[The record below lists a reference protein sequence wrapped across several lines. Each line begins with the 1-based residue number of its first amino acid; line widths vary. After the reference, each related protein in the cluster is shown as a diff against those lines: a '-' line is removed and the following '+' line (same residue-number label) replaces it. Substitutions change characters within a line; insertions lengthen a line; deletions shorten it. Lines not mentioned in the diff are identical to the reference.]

1 MMIFER
7 IGTYFQM
14 VFHLA
19 ADPLNILILLSSVML
34 GIIFG
39 AMPGLTST
47 LGVALLTALTY
58 GMDTPTAMLC
68 LLSIYVGGTYGGS
81 YASILINI
89 PGTAASAA
97 TALDGYPLAC
107 KGEGGRAIG
116 LTTTASA
123 IGTIIS
129 MLFLVSISPLI
140 SFFALQFTSF
150 EFFLLAFFGILI
162 SGTLTSPDLVI
173 KGWISGFLGLFL
185 ACVGRDLLQFYPRFT
200 FGIPE
205 LDSGIEVVPVLIGA
219 FGIPQIIQVLK
230 DRFQIGET
238 QKFQRI
244 LPEFG
249 TIVRNIPR
257 IIRSALIGVGIGSV
271 PGIGEDIAAWVS
283 YGTAKNTSRHPE
295 RFGKG
300 EITAV
305 LSTEVAN
312 NACVGGAMIPL
323 LNLGIPGSP
332 PAAMLLGALMLH
344 GVTPGPMI
352 TFEHPTFI
360 MEVAAILLLA
370 SLSMWVVGMLLA
382 KQVVK
387 VLRIPAQLFMPIIGI
402 LCIIGSYSLGINI
415 WNLYL
420 MLPVGI
426 ISYFLIEMGY
436 PIAPLVIGVILGPM
450 ADENLRRALMV
461 SQGSFMPIFQR
472 PVSLAL
478 FLVIAW
484 TVVSQFPTFR
494 HFKDKL
500 MGKIF
505 CRKSCEADFDDSDVS
520 EER

>member
-1 MMIFER
+1 MVVLEQISLYFRLLFE
-7 IGTYFQM
+7 T
-14 VFHLA
+14 A
-19 ADPLNILILLSSVML
+19 ADPVNIAILFGSVLL

-39 AMPGLTST
+39 ALPGLTST
-47 LGVALLTALTY
+47 LGVALLTAVTY
-58 GMDTPTAMLC
+58 GMSAERAMLC
-68 LLSIYVGGTYGGS
+68 LLAIYVGGTYGGS
-81 YASILINI
+81 YSSILINI

-97 TALDGYPLAC
+97 TALDGYPLAL
-107 KGEGGRAIG
+107 KGEAGRTIG
-116 LTTTASA
+116 LSTTSSA

-129 MLFLVSISPLI
+129 MLFLVTVSPIILH
-140 SFFALQFTSF
+140 FALQFTSF

-162 SGTLTSPDLVI
+162 SGTLTTPDLVI

-185 ACVGRDLLQFYPRFT
+185 ACMGRDRLQFFPRFT

-205 LDSGIEVVPVLIGA
+205 LDSGVEVVPVLIGA
-219 FGIPQIIQVLK
+219 FGIPQIIQVLRGRLQVG
-230 DRFQIGET
+230 DV
-238 QKFQRI
+238 QKLQRI
-244 LPEFG
+244 IPEFK
-249 TIVRNIPR
+249 TVVRNIPKVV
-257 IIRSALIGVGIGSV
+257 RSALIGVGVGCV

-283 YGTAKNTSRHPE
+283 YGAARNTSKNPE
-295 RFGKG
+295 NFGKG

-312 NACVGGAMIPL
+312 NACVGGAIIPL

-352 TFEHPTFI
+352 TFEHPAFI
-360 MEVAAILLLA
+360 VECAAILLLA
-370 SLSMWVVGMLLA
+370 SMAMWVTGMTMA

-387 VLRIPAQLFMPIIGI
+387 VLRIPAPIFMPIVGV

-426 ISYFLIEMGY
+426 ISYFLTEMGY

-461 SQGSFMPIFQR
+461 TQGSFWPILTR
-472 PVSLAL
+472 PVSLG
-478 FLVIAW
+478 LVLIIVWMVLVQLPFVRGLKNRAFAK
-484 TVVSQFPTFR
+484 VFR
-494 HFKDKL
+494 
-500 MGKIF
+500 
-505 CRKSCEADFDDSDVS
+505 RKSGKDSPQ
-520 EER
+520 RR

>member
-1 MMIFER
+1 MIFFEQL
-7 IGTYFQM
+7 GTYFEM
-14 VFHLA
+14 LVYHVSNPVHLA
-19 ADPLNILILLSSVML
+19 ILFGSVLL

-39 AMPGLTST
+39 ALPGLTST
-47 LGVALLTALTY
+47 LGVALLTAITY
-58 GMDTPTAMLC
+58 GMDTGSAMLC
-68 LLSIYVGGTYGGS
+68 LLAIYVGGTYGGS
-81 YASILINI
+81 YSSILINI

-97 TALDGYPLAC
+97 TALDGYALAL
-107 KGEGGRAIG
+107 KGEAGRAIG
-116 LTTTASA
+116 LSTTSSA

-129 MLFLVSISPLI
+129 MLFLVTVSPIVLH
-140 SFFALQFTSF
+140 FALQFTSF

-162 SGTLTSPDLVI
+162 SGTLTTPDLVI

-185 ACVGRDLLQFYPRFT
+185 ACVGRDRLQFYPRFT

-219 FGIPQIIQVLK
+219 FGIPQIIQVL
-230 DRFQIGET
+230 RERIQIGDV
-238 QKFQRI
+238 QRLQRI
-244 LPEFG
+244 IPEFK
-249 TIVRNIPR
+249 TIVRNIPK
-257 IIRSALIGVGIGSV
+257 IVRSALIGVGVGCV

-283 YGTAKNTSRHPE
+283 YGAAKNTSKHPE
-295 RFGKG
+295 NFGKG

-312 NACVGGAMIPL
+312 NACVGGAIIPL

-360 MEVAAILLLA
+360 IECAAILLLA
-370 SLSMWVVGMLLA
+370 SMCMWVAGMTLA

-387 VLRIPAQLFMPIIGI
+387 VLRIPAPIFMPIVGI

-426 ISYFLIEMGY
+426 ISYFMIEMGY

-461 SQGSFMPIFQR
+461 TQGSFWPILTR

-478 FLVIAW
+478 VLIMVWMVLIQIPFVRNWKNRAVAKSAEL
-484 TVVSQFPTFR
+484 FR
-494 HFKDKL
+494 KKP
-500 MGKIF
+500 K
-505 CRKSCEADFDDSDVS
+505 A
-520 EER
+520 

>member
-1 MMIFER
+1 MMLFER
-7 IGTYFQM
+7 IGTFFGI
-14 VFHLA
+14 VFELA
-19 ADPLNILILLSSVML
+19 ADPLHIAILFGSVMM

-58 GMDTPTAMLC
+58 GMDTDLAMVC
-68 LLSIYVGGTYGGS
+68 LLAIYVGGTYGGS
-81 YASILINI
+81 YSSILINI
-89 PGTAASAA
+89 PGTAAAAA

-116 LTTTASA
+116 LTTTAST
-123 IGTIIS
+123 IGTIVS
-129 MLFLVSISPLI
+129 MLFVVSISPII
-140 SFFALQFTSF
+140 SYFALQFTSF

-173 KGWISGFLGLFL
+173 KGWIAGFLGLFL

-200 FGIPE
+200 FGFSE
-205 LDSGIEVVPVLIGA
+205 LDSGVEVVPVLIGA

-238 QKFQRI
+238 QKLQRI
-244 LPEFG
+244 IPEIG
-249 TIVRNIPR
+249 TVIRNIPA
-257 IIRSALIGVGIGSV
+257 IVRSALIGVGIGAV
-271 PGIGEDIAAWVS
+271 PGIGEDIAGWVS
-283 YGTAKNTSRHPE
+283 YGTAKNTSKHPE
-295 RFGKG
+295 TFGKG
-300 EITAV
+300 ELKGV
-305 LSTEVAN
+305 LASETAN

-370 SLSMWVVGMLLA
+370 SCAMFVTGLLLA

-387 VLRIPAQLFMPIIGI
+387 VLRIPTQIFMPIIGV
-402 LCIIGSYSLGINI
+402 LCIIGSYSLGLNI
-415 WNLYL
+415 FNLYL

-426 ISYFLIEMGY
+426 ICYFLTEMGY

-461 SQGSFMPIFQR
+461 SQGSFMPVFQR
-472 PVSLAL
+472 PVSLIL
-478 FLVIAW
+478 FIIIVL
-484 TVVSQFPTFR
+484 TVVSQFDWYR
-494 HFKDKL
+494 KAKDKAL
-500 MGKIF
+500 QRILS
-505 CRKSCEADFDDSDVS
+505 RRNTCETILEEDES
-520 EER
+520 ER

>member
-1 MMIFER
+1 MMILER

-34 GIIFG
+34 GIMFG

-68 LLSIYVGGTYGGS
+68 LLAIYVGGTYGGS

-173 KGWISGFLGLFL
+173 KGWIAGFLGLFM

-283 YGTAKNTSRHPE
+283 YGTAKNTSKHPE

-387 VLRIPAQLFMPIIGI
+387 VLRIPVQLFMPIIGI
-402 LCIIGSYSLGINI
+402 LCIIGSYALGINI

-461 SQGSFMPIFQR
+461 SQGSFLPVFTR
-472 PVSLAL
+472 PVSLVL
-478 FLVIAW
+478 FLVIVW
-484 TVVSQFPTFR
+484 TVVSQFPAYR
-494 HFKDKL
+494 QFKNKL
-500 MGKIF
+500 MDKVF
-505 CRKSCEADFDDSDVS
+505 RRKSCEADFDSDAP
-520 EER
+520 EEG

>member
-1 MMIFER
+1 MIFFEQL
-7 IGTYFQM
+7 GTYFEM
-14 VFHLA
+14 LVYHVSNPVHLA
-19 ADPLNILILLSSVML
+19 ILFGSVLL

-39 AMPGLTST
+39 ALPGLTST
-47 LGVALLTALTY
+47 LGVALLTAITY
-58 GMDTPTAMLC
+58 GMDTGSAMLC
-68 LLSIYVGGTYGGS
+68 LLAIYVGGTYGGS
-81 YASILINI
+81 YSSILINI

-97 TALDGYPLAC
+97 TALDGYALAL
-107 KGEGGRAIG
+107 KGEAGRAIG
-116 LTTTASA
+116 LSTTSSA

-129 MLFLVSISPLI
+129 MLFLVTVSPIVLH
-140 SFFALQFTSF
+140 FALQFTSF

-162 SGTLTSPDLVI
+162 SGTLTTPDLVI

-185 ACVGRDLLQFYPRFT
+185 ACVGRDRLQFYPRFT

-219 FGIPQIIQVLK
+219 FGIPQIIQVL
-230 DRFQIGET
+230 RERIQIGDV
-238 QKFQRI
+238 QRLQRI
-244 LPEFG
+244 IPEFK
-249 TIVRNIPR
+249 TIVRNIPK
-257 IIRSALIGVGIGSV
+257 IVRSALIGVGVGCV

-283 YGTAKNTSRHPE
+283 YGAAKNTSKHPE
-295 RFGKG
+295 NFGKG

-312 NACVGGAMIPL
+312 NACVGGAIIPL

-360 MEVAAILLLA
+360 IECAAILLLA
-370 SLSMWVVGMLLA
+370 SMCMWVAGMTLA

-387 VLRIPAQLFMPIIGI
+387 VLRIPAPIFMPIVGM

-426 ISYFLIEMGY
+426 ISYFMIEMGY

-461 SQGSFMPIFQR
+461 TQGSFWPILTR

-478 FLVIAW
+478 VLIMVWMVLIQIPFVRNWKNRAVAKIAEL
-484 TVVSQFPTFR
+484 FR
-494 HFKDKL
+494 KKPK
-500 MGKIF
+500 G
-505 CRKSCEADFDDSDVS
+505 
-520 EER
+520 

>member
-1 MMIFER
+1 MVVLGQIS
-7 IGTYFQM
+7 TYFQLL
-14 VFHLA
+14 VQTI
-19 ADPLNILILLSSVML
+19 ADPVNIAILFGSVLL

-39 AMPGLTST
+39 ALPGLTST
-47 LGVALLTALTY
+47 LGVALLTAVTY
-58 GMDTPTAMLC
+58 GMSAENAMLC

-81 YASILINI
+81 YSSILINI

-97 TALDGYPLAC
+97 TALDGYPLAL
-107 KGEGGRAIG
+107 KGEAGRAIG
-116 LTTTASA
+116 LSTTASA

-129 MLFLVSISPLI
+129 MLFLVTVSPIILH
-140 SFFALQFTSF
+140 FALQFTSF
-150 EFFLLAFFGILI
+150 EFFLLAFFGIMI
-162 SGTLTSPDLVI
+162 SGTLTTPDLVI

-185 ACVGRDLLQFYPRFT
+185 ACVGRDKLQFFPRFT

-205 LDSGIEVVPVLIGA
+205 LDSGVEVVPVLIGA

-230 DRFQIGET
+230 DRLQIDDVQRL
-238 QKFQRI
+238 QKI
-244 LPEFG
+244 LPEFK
-249 TIVRNIPR
+249 TIVRNIPK
-257 IIRSALIGVGIGSV
+257 IVRSALIGVGVGCV

-283 YGTAKNTSRHPE
+283 YGAAKNTSKHPE
-295 RFGKG
+295 NFGKG

-312 NACVGGAMIPL
+312 NACVGGAIIPL

-360 MEVAAILLLA
+360 IECAAILLLA
-370 SLSMWVVGMLLA
+370 SMSMWVVGMTLA

-387 VLRIPAQLFMPIIGI
+387 VLRIPAPIFMPIVGM

-420 MLPVGI
+420 MIPVGI
-426 ISYFLIEMGY
+426 ICYFLTEMGY

-461 SQGSFMPIFQR
+461 SQGSFLPVLTR

-478 FLVIAW
+478 VLIIVWMVLVQIPFVKNLKNRA
-484 TVVSQFPTFR
+484 VA
-494 HFKDKL
+494 
-500 MGKIF
+500 KIF
-505 CRKSCEADFDDSDVS
+505 RKRSKKDSPQ
-520 EER
+520 RH

>member
-14 VFHLA
+14 VFNLA
-19 ADPLNILILLSSVML
+19 ADPLHIVILFCSVLL

-116 LTTTASA
+116 LTTTSSA
-123 IGTIIS
+123 IGTLIS
-129 MLFLVSISPLI
+129 MLFLVSISPII

-150 EFFLLAFFGILI
+150 EFFLLAFFGIII

-185 ACVGRDLLQFYPRFT
+185 ACVGRDRLQFFPRFT

-230 DRFQIGET
+230 DQFQIGET

-249 TIVRNIPR
+249 TIARNIPK
-257 IIRSALIGVGIGSV
+257 IIRSALIGVGIGAV

-283 YGTAKNTSRHPE
+283 YGAAKNTSKHPE

-305 LSTEVAN
+305 LSSEVAN

-352 TFEHPTFI
+352 TFEHPKFI

-387 VLRIPAQLFMPIIGI
+387 VLRIPTQIFMPIIGV
-402 LCIIGSYSLGINI
+402 LCVIGSYSLGINI

-461 SQGSFMPIFQR
+461 SQGSFLPIFQR
-472 PVSLAL
+472 PVSIIL
-478 FLVIAW
+478 FLIIVW
-484 TVVSQFPTFR
+484 TVVSQFRVFR
-494 HFKDKL
+494 NLKDNLVRKL
-500 MGKIF
+500 F
-505 CRKSCEADFDDSDVS
+505 RRKACKPGFEIDAH
-520 EER
+520 EEE

>member
-1 MMIFER
+1 MSLLER
-7 IGTYFQM
+7 IAFYFET

-19 ADPLNILILLSSVML
+19 SEPTNLLILFGSVIL
-34 GIIFG
+34 GIMFG

-47 LGVALLTALTY
+47 LGVALLTAMTY
-58 GMDTPTAMLC
+58 GMGPAPAMVC
-68 LLSIYVGGTYGGS
+68 LLAIYVGGTYGGS
-81 YASILINI
+81 YSAILINI

-107 KGEGGRAIG
+107 KGDGGRAIG

-123 IGTIIS
+123 IGTVIS
-129 MLFLVSISPLI
+129 MLFLVSISPII
-140 SFFALQFTSF
+140 SYFALQFTSF

-173 KGWISGFLGLFL
+173 KGWISGFLGLFM

-200 FGIPE
+200 FGFSE
-205 LDSGIEVVPVLIGA
+205 MDSGIEVVPVLIGA

-230 DRFQIGET
+230 DRLIIGEA
-238 QKFQRI
+238 QKFQKI

-249 TIVRNIPR
+249 TIIRNVPH

-283 YGTAKNTSRHPE
+283 YGAAKNLSKHPE

-300 EITAV
+300 EYTAV
-305 LSTEVAN
+305 LSTETAN

-352 TFEHPTFI
+352 TFEHPNFI
-360 MEVAAILLLA
+360 IEVAAILLLA
-370 SLSMWVVGMLLA
+370 SMAMWIVGMLLA

-387 VLRIPAQLFMPIIGI
+387 VLRIPPPLFMPIVGI
-402 LCIIGSYSLGINI
+402 LCIIGSYSLGLNVF
-415 WNLYL
+415 NLYL

-426 ISYFLIEMGY
+426 ISYFLTEMGY

-461 SQGSFMPIFQR
+461 SQGSFLPVFTR
-472 PVSLAL
+472 PVSLIL
-478 FLVIAW
+478 FLIIVW
-484 TVVSQFPTFR
+484 TIVSQFQFYKN
-494 HFKDKL
+494 FKDKL
-500 MGKIF
+500 VAKVF
-505 CRKSCEADFDDSDVS
+505 LRKSRKPDLEPEKTVEA
-520 EER
+520 